1 MSPESHLQIRRSHS
15 KSNWDADNIPDQRGR
30 VVVVTGSS
38 SGIGKE
44 AARVLAGKNASVI
57 IAVRNVNKGQ
67 EVADAIRDE
76 YAAAD
81 VSVRELDLSS
91 LQSAKTFAESMIKD
105 YDRLDILINNA
116 GVMFCPYS
124 KTRDRFEIQ
133 MGTNHLR
140 HFALTGLSSCLY

>member
-1 MSPESHLQIRRSHS
+1 M
-15 KSNWDADNIPDQRGR
+15 
-30 VVVVTGSS
+30 
-38 SGIGKE
+38 
-44 AARVLAGKNASVI
+44 LAGKNASVI